1 MLYEICRRLR
11 NFFVKSVVSG
21 EFTIEYGMLSQCDF
35 LQDGEYFRIQG
46 SSLNDGVYCYPPS
59 GLADEVFEG
68 KITKMAPPPEFL
80 KLVAEIENIATGE
93 NYKSESFGDYSY
105 TVDNGDALKEIGRRL
120 NAYRKI

>member
-21 EFTIEYGMLSQCDF
+21 EFTIQNGLLSNCDF
-35 LQDGEYFRIQG
+35 LTNGEYFRIQG
-46 SSLNDGVYCYPPS
+46 SSLNDGVYCYPPT

-68 KITKMAPPPEFL
+68 KITKMSPPPEFL
-80 KLVAEIENIATGE
+80 KLVAEIEKLANGE

-105 TVDNGDALKEIGRRL
+105 TVDNQYALKEIGRRL

>member
-21 EFTIEYGMLSQCDF
+21 EFTIENGMLSQCDF
-35 LQDGEYFRIQG
+35 LKNGEYFRIQG
-46 SSLNDGVYCYPPS
+46 SSLNDGVYCYPPTS
-59 GLADEVFEG
+59 LADEVFEG
-68 KITKMAPPPEFL
+68 KITQMSPPPEFL

-105 TVDNGDALKEIGRRL
+105 TVDNGDVLKEIGRRL